1 MKQLLILAILC
12 VGLSVPSHADSDNP
26 QPLPGDFELPMPDGR
41 KMVFRPVFLNVGDGP
56 FKLREYVMGNRS
68 EEGFRENLARVQLG
82 GSFVME
88 NAGKKDWMYFIGK
101 YEVTAQQFACVVG
114 GDAPPKDQAS
124 LPKTNVTWLDILK
137 FVDAYNRWIMQNHP
151 NAVPA
156 SQRFHVRL
164 PSELEWEFAARGGAA
179 VDSAQFDRR
188 TPYPSGALAEHEW
201 FAGPKSS
208 HGKLK
213 PFGVLAPNPLGLH
226 DMLGNA
232 MELMTGLYQIE
243 YLQGRLGGLIA
254 RGGDFR
260 TPENELRSSARTE
273 ILPFRE
279 DGSLAAQDNLGF
291 RLVISAPV
299 FSDLSTARTLGEAW
313 REYAKTRT
321 AIAPA
326 GQSLANITDTT
337 RFELSGIEK
346 ILHEL
351 ETSLPASARDDEAV
365 RAKINL
371 LRSSYSNVDAT
382 LRRGETLLAMGGV
395 RLASLGAFGLVEA
408 HYKNLLNEKF
418 SQRLTPEEKKKNEEI
433 FETNKKNAWE
443 RYSGAFKQLSE
454 ATPETVEKEFR
465 SWIAELSRRKIP
477 HHARATSLAL
487 DQFKEYQRT
496 HRIDMDAWEKDFLS
510 EAQSLTNKN
519 P

>member
-1 MKQLLILAILC
+1 
-12 VGLSVPSHADSDNP
+12 
-26 QPLPGDFELPMPDGR
+26 
-41 KMVFRPVFLNVGDGP
+41 
-56 FKLREYVMGNRS
+56 
-68 EEGFRENLARVQLG
+68 
-82 GSFVME
+82 
-88 NAGKKDWMYFIGK
+88 
-101 YEVTAQQFACVVG
+101 
-114 GDAPPKDQAS
+114 
-124 LPKTNVTWLDILK
+124 
-137 FVDAYNRWIMQNHP
+137 
-151 NAVPA
+151 
-156 SQRFHVRL
+156 
-164 PSELEWEFAARGGAA
+164 
-179 VDSAQFDRR
+179 
-188 TPYPSGALAEHEW
+188 
-201 FAGPKSS
+201 
-208 HGKLK
+208 
-213 PFGVLAPNPLGLH
+213 
-226 DMLGNA
+226 MLGNA

-260 TPENELRSSARTE
+260 TPENELRASARTE

-326 GQSLANITDTT
+326 GQTLANITDTT

-351 ETSLPASARDDEAV
+351 ESALPAAARDDEAV

-418 SQRLTPEEKKKNEEI
+418 SGRLTPAEKQKNAEI

-443 RYSGAFKQLSE
+443 RYAGAFKQLSE
-454 ATPETVEKEFR
+454 ATPETVESEFR
-465 SWIAELSRRKIP
+465 SWIAELGRRAIP

-487 DQFKEYQRT
+487 EQYKEYQRT
-496 HRIDMDAWEKDFLS
+496 HRINMDAWEKDFLS